1 MIVFDLVVLAA
12 ILFSMFKGY
21 KNGILKEVAGILG
34 FYIGVYVA
42 ITAGPSVNNL
52 LGITAVPSKTL
63 TMVVLFVLI
72 LLGVNLGV
80 KLGAKFL
87 DLSKIGPLNNTFG
100 ASFAGLRTFLM
111 FGFLFSLF
119 LKVNEKA
126 QLLTPEQVE
135 ASNVIQP
142 IQSTTMEMVPVVKGL
157 FDTVKKE
164 VGA

>member
-1 MIVFDLVVLAA
+1 
-12 ILFSMFKGY
+12 
-21 KNGILKEVAGILG
+21 
-34 FYIGVYVA
+34 
-42 ITAGPSVNNL
+42 
-52 LGITAVPSKTL
+52 
-63 TMVVLFVLI
+63 
-72 LLGVNLGV
+72 
-80 KLGAKFL
+80 
-87 DLSKIGPLNNTFG
+87 
-100 ASFAGLRTFLM
+100 M

-157 FDTVKKE
+157 FETVKKE